1 MGRKTNV
8 ALTVGAAGVAAWAA
22 SKVVAKPVPREGK
35 KALAFD
41 KPVILAHRGGLSEAP
56 ENTLTAFSNSAALGV
71 HGFAVDIRLTKDEE
85 IIVFHDEFTDRTTD
99 FSGRVADYTL
109 SELKLADAGYRFED
123 DAGQHPFRGKGEV
136 ILTLRE
142 LIQQFPHMLIAINL
156 KDSPDM
162 YEGSLMPSK
171 LWRLLEELDAKD
183 CVAVTSPYD
192 EQTDRFN
199 LYAQNRVATGAGEI
213 EVKKAYAAFTS
224 KFGHLYS
231 PRADFFQIPEKLGV
245 FPLGTESF
253 INFLTDINVPV
264 YFEGVSDKDSIIKLL
279 HAGAAGFITD
289 TPTIAMEIVQ
299 DNVSSS

>member
-22 SKVVAKPVPREGK
+22 SKVVVKPVPREGK

-56 ENTLTAFSNSAALGV
+56 ENTLAAFSKSAELGV

-85 IIVFHDEFTDRTTD
+85 IIVFHNEFAERTTD
-99 FSGRVADYTL
+99 FTGRIADFTL
-109 SELKLADAGYRFED
+109 SELKMADAGYRFED
-123 DAGQHPFRGKGEV
+123 DNGQYPYRGKGEE

-142 LIQQFPHMLIAINL
+142 LIQSFPHMLIAINL
-156 KDSPDM
+156 KDSPGT

-171 LWRLLEELDAKD
+171 LWRLLEELGAED
-183 CVAVTSPYD
+183 CVAVTSLYD

-199 LYAQNRVATGAGEI
+199 LYAQNKVATGAGEN
-213 EVKKAYAAFTS
+213 EVKKAYAAYTS
-224 KFGHLYS
+224 MFGHLYS
-231 PRADFFQIPEKLGV
+231 PRADLFRIPEKLGV
-245 FPLGTESF
+245 FPLGTEGF
-253 INFLTDINVPV
+253 INFLTEMNVPV
-264 YFEGVSDKDSIIKLL
+264 YFEDVNDKDSFIKLL

-289 TPTIAMEIVQ
+289 RPTIAMEIMQ
-299 DNVSSS
+299 ESIG